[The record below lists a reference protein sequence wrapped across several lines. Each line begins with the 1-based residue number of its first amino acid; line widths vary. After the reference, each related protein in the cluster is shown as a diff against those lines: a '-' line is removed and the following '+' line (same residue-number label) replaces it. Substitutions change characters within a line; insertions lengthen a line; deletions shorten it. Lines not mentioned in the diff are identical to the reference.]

1 MAFKRVAIKWKKVT
15 KCFSPYWSILKQN
28 ETGRLW
34 FTRLAQQKL
43 LVTEKE
49 VSCTRN
55 HRMKRYKKDK
65 SLQGI
70 EDLSSMAQGN
80 EMIKL
85 IQN

>member
-1 MAFKRVAIKWKKVT
+1 MACTRVAIKWKKLPNI
-15 KCFSPYWSILKQN
+15 FSTEWSILKQN

-34 FTRLAQQKL
+34 LTRLAQQKL

-80 EMIKL
+80 EMIK
-85 IQN
+85 N

>member
-1 MAFKRVAIKWKKVT
+1 
-15 KCFSPYWSILKQN
+15 
-28 ETGRLW
+28 
-34 FTRLAQQKL
+34 
-43 LVTEKE
+43 VTEKE

-70 EDLSSMAQGN
+70 EDLSSMAPGN